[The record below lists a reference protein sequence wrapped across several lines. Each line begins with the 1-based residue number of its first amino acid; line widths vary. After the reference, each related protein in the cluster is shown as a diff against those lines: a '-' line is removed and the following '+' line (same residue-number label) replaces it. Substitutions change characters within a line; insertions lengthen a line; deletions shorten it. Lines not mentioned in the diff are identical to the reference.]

1 MFRNNFKIAWRNL
14 VKDRQFSLLNLMGL
28 SVGLACALL
37 IFLWLKDETSIDKFH
52 EKDSQLFQ
60 VIKTSLNA
68 DGTIETHETTPAL
81 LAQSMELEI
90 PEVEYAVSVVTENTG
105 ILSTDGKYIK
115 AKPQFVDTDFLN
127 VFSYPLLSG
136 NKADALSNKHGVV
149 ISDKLALKLFIST
162 NNITGKTLL
171 WDGEEEGLD
180 GTYIVTGVI
189 KTPPA
194 NASMQFDILFNYSL
208 YYDTYKEKYGL
219 KNWYS
224 NNPQTFLILKKGTG
238 IEQFNRKIRDFANAK
253 FKAAHGSV
261 GKYEGIIIVQH
272 YSDKYLH
279 NHYENGV
286 QAGGRI
292 EYVRLFSIIAVFILI
307 IACINFMNLATARAS
322 RRIKE
327 VGIKKVIGA
336 RRTTLI
342 FQYMVESMLMA
353 FISLM
358 VAILLVSLLLPQFR
372 EITGKDLHLYFDRG
386 LISVALTITIIT
398 GLLAGSYPALYL
410 SGFGPATVLKGKL
423 STSAGES
430 WIRKGLVVFQFTISV
445 VLIISVLV
453 VYKQMELIQNR
464 NLGYNKDNIIRFANE
479 GKLRTNLGTF
489 LSEVRKI
496 PGVVNAS
503 SMDGDM
509 VGNHSGGG
517 GISWPGQ
524 IPGHGIEFDG
534 LDVDGDLMETLGLK
548 MNEGRFF
555 SSQYGNEDDKV
566 IFNEAAITAMGLKNP
581 VGQTVTMWGSK
592 KQIIGVVKDF
602 HFKSLYERVG
612 PFFFRF
618 SHNNGNVLVK
628 IEEGKEKETIAKLGK
643 FYKNYNL
650 GLPFEYKF
658 MDDDYQRLYA
668 SEQRVSVLSRYFA
681 IVAIIISCLGL
692 FGLAAFTAQKR
703 QKEIGIRK
711 IVGASVA
718 NITVKLSKDFLML
731 VLIAVLISFPLA
743 WWVMNAW
750 LDNFAYRVNISG
762 WIFLVASASIIFL
775 TLLTISFQSIKAAIA
790 NPVKALRTE

>member
-1 MFRNNFKIAWRNL
+1 
-14 VKDRQFSLLNLMGL
+14 MGL

-81 LAQSMELEI
+81 LAQSMALEI

-208 YYDTYKEKYGL
+208 YYDTYKEKYEL

-464 NLGYNKDNIIRFANE
+464 NLGYNKDNIIQFANE

-718 NITVKLSKDFLML
+718 NITVMLSKDFLML

>member
-81 LAQSMELEI
+81 LAQSMALEI

-464 NLGYNKDNIIRFANE
+464 NLGYNKDNIIQFANE

-718 NITVKLSKDFLML
+718 NITVMLSKDFLML

>member
-81 LAQSMELEI
+81 LAQSMALEI

-410 SGFGPATVLKGKL
+410 AGFGPATVLKGKL

-464 NLGYNKDNIIRFANE
+464 NLGYNKDNIIQFANE

-718 NITVKLSKDFLML
+718 NITVMLSKDFLML